1 MSEPDTISRSN
12 ACYECHAGIMQPR
25 HLTYFTWLGEELIT
39 VPHFPAWICDVCGKR
54 ECDEKAIQW
63 LNMLLD
69 PNAGKPTTNRHLQC
83 GHCYEDTEEEKHARH
98 IDTAEDGGH
107 HQVATVIATAPNRS
121 ASWFVLIVR
130 LALPAPAVG

>member
-54 ECDEKAIQW
+54 EYDEKAIQW

-69 PNAGKPTTNRHLQC
+69 PGRPPRTAA
-83 GHCYEDTEEEKHARH
+83 ARRL
-98 IDTAEDGGH
+98 
-107 HQVATVIATAPNRS
+107 PP
-121 ASWFVLIVR
+121 VLIMAHIAR
-130 LALPAPAVG
+130 SMILN